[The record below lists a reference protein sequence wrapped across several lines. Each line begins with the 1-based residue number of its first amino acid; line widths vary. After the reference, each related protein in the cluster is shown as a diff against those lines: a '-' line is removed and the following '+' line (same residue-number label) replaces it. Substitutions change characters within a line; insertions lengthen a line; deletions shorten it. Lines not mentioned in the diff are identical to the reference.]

1 MEKNVT
7 RPTMNLEK
15 QESREEER
23 RLEDKKIQE
32 ADAALQKEGRD
43 RKEKENSG
51 LMEKAGKDAYSEIL
65 STRRSDTG
73 SGEKTERAEFEEQ
86 AAPHLAQ
93 YAQAVRSAEAIK
105 NNEDWQRALKEAY
118 LTLVDNLEGIRGTQE
133 GRDAE
138 KNKQRLQEEKKSDE
152 DRQRSRTLAF
162 SEAILKAAKENAAER
177 GAAEIARNA
186 DKRAELSA
194 KTRTEAVESAKS
206 AV

>member
-1 MEKNVT
+1 
-7 RPTMNLEK
+7 MNLEK

-73 SGEKTERAEFEEQ
+73 SGEKTEMAEFEER
-86 AAPHLAQ
+86 AAPYLAQ
-93 YAQAVRSAEAIK
+93 YAEAVRSAEAIE
-105 NNEDWQRALKEAY
+105 NGEERGRALKDAY
-118 LTLVDNLEGIRGTQE
+118 LALVDGLEGIRGTQE

-138 KNKQRLQEEKKSDE
+138 KNRQRLQEEKKTDE
-152 DRQRSRTLAF
+152 ERERSRTLDFAR
-162 SEAILKAAKENAAER
+162 AILNAAKETAAEK

-194 KTRTEAVESAKS
+194 KTRREAVESAKS
-206 AV
+206 AVGELKMMA